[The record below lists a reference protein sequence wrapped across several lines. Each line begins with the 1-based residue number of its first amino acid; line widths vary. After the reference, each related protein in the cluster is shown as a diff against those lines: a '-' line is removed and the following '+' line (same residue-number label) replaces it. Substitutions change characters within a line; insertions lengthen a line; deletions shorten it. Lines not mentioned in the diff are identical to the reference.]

1 MSSET
6 YIMTLIIFALI
17 CVACYSLGV
26 NDGKNAVL
34 DTLHEIDGLADDE
47 EIKKDE

>member
-34 DTLHEIDGLADDE
+34 DTLHEIDSFVDDE
-47 EIKKDE
+47 EIEKNE